1 MAIKKCKECNIDISS
16 KAKVCPHCGV
26 TRPGISAASNAKGC
40 LGLILF
46 CLIFAAVMVS
56 CDDKESKLSPE
67 SSKVSDIQCQHSL
80 SCLADKHIIY
90 AGAICQSPIQKI
102 SKYSYEWTDGFATP
116 RFSHYRWVSQ
126 SKGIITYIGDEIKLQ
141 NGFGA
146 WAHYT
151 YECDFDT
158 AKQSVIDVRATQG
171 RIQ

>member
-1 MAIKKCKECNIDISS
+1 MALVSCKECKKEVSKNSKTCPNCGID
-16 KAKVCPHCGV
+16 K
-26 TRPGISAASNAKGC
+26 PGITANDTAKGC
-40 LGLILF
+40 LGVFAFVI
-46 CLIFAAVMVS
+46 IFAVVMAS
-56 CDDKESKLSPE
+56 CNDDDSSSSSPKLSDSE
-67 SSKVSDIQCQHSL
+67 CNKSL
-80 SCLADKHIIY
+80 SCLAEKHIIY

-102 SKYSYEWTDGFATP
+102 SKYSYEWTDGFSTP

-171 RIQ
+171 RIK